1 MDVNASEVKNASM
14 ANDGKFISGMDGSSR
29 KNNGTQEAKTN
40 TQSISVSETQ
50 EIVKSLEKYMN
61 VLQTSLGFRVNKD
74 TDQVVVTITN
84 RETNEVIRQL
94 PPEELVALRERMKEL
109 TGIIFS
115 ETA

>member
-1 MDVNASEVKNASM
+1 MSVNASEVKNLSM
-14 ANDGKFISGMDGSSR
+14 ANDSKFISGMEGNSKR
-29 KNNGTQEAKTN
+29 NNGIQEVGTN
-40 TQSISVSETQ
+40 TQPISVSETQ

-61 VLQTSLGFRVNKD
+61 VLQTSLGFRVNND
-74 TDQVVVTITN
+74 TDRVVVTITN

-94 PPEELVALRERMKEL
+94 PPEELVALQERMKEL